1 MNVKIFMGGD
11 DSATSYIIYNEQ
23 REAVLIDP
31 SFKATKIVK
40 WLKEESINLLAIL
53 LTHGHFDHIEG
64 IEEVKKSFSCLI
76 YIEKSDEVLLDNP
89 YKNGSV
95 LFGKYVQVV
104 EKTENLWDEE
114 TLHFSD
120 IEVQVIHTPFHTPGS
135 VCFYF
140 PKIQSL
146 FTGDTLFYRS
156 IGRTDLPL
164 GNAKDVANSLLKL
177 KKLYETNGDM
187 KVYPGHGNSTSLE
200 KEMEFNPFMKD

>member
-11 DSATSYIIYNEQ
+11 DSATSYIVYNEKK
-23 REAVLIDP
+23 EAVLIDP
-31 SFKATKIVK
+31 SFKASKIVK

-64 IEEVKKSFSCLI
+64 IEEVKKSFSCPI
-76 YIEKSDEVLLDNP
+76 YIEKNDEVLLDNP

-120 IEVQVIHTPFHTPGS
+120 IEVQVIHTHFHTPGS

-200 KEMEFNPFMKD
+200 KEMEFNPFIDD

>member
-64 IEEVKKSFSCLI
+64 IEEVKKSFSCPI

-95 LFGKYVQVV
+95 LFGKYVQVL

-164 GNAKDVANSLLKL
+164 GNAKDVTSSLLKV
-177 KKLYETNGDM
+177 KKFYKNNGDM

-200 KEMEFNPFMKD
+200 KEIEFNPFMND

>member
-1 MNVKIFMGGD
+1 M
-11 DSATSYIIYNEQ
+11 
-23 REAVLIDP
+23 
-31 SFKATKIVK
+31 
-40 WLKEESINLLAIL
+40 
-53 LTHGHFDHIEG
+53 
-64 IEEVKKSFSCLI
+64 
-76 YIEKSDEVLLDNP
+76 
-89 YKNGSV
+89 
-95 LFGKYVQVV
+95 
-104 EKTENLWDEE
+104 
-114 TLHFSD
+114 HFSD

-200 KEMEFNPFMKD
+200 KEMEFNPFIDD

>member
-11 DSATSYIIYNEQ
+11 DSATSYIVYNEKK
-23 REAVLIDP
+23 EAVLIDP
-31 SFKATKIVK
+31 SFKASKIVK

-64 IEEVKKSFSCLI
+64 IEEVKKSFSCPI
-76 YIEKSDEVLLDNP
+76 YIEKNDEVLLDNP

-200 KEMEFNPFMKD
+200 KEMKFNPFMND

>member
-11 DSATSYIIYNEQ
+11 DSATSYIVYNEKK
-23 REAVLIDP
+23 EAVLIDP
-31 SFKATKIVK
+31 SFKASKIVK

-64 IEEVKKSFSCLI
+64 IEEVKKFFSCPI
-76 YIEKSDEVLLDNP
+76 YIEKSDEVLLSNP

-95 LFGKYVQVV
+95 LFGKYVQVL

-114 TLHFSD
+114 TLHFND

-200 KEMEFNPFMKD
+200 KEMEFNPFIDD

>member
-146 FTGDTLFYRS
+146 FAGDTLFYRS

>member
-1 MNVKIFMGGD
+1 M
-11 DSATSYIIYNEQ
+11 
-23 REAVLIDP
+23 
-31 SFKATKIVK
+31 
-40 WLKEESINLLAIL
+40 
-53 LTHGHFDHIEG
+53 
-64 IEEVKKSFSCLI
+64 
-76 YIEKSDEVLLDNP
+76 LLDNP

-164 GNAKDVANSLLKL
+164 GNAKDVSSSLLKL
-177 KKLYETNGDM
+177 KELYETNGDM

-200 KEMEFNPFMKD
+200 KEMEFNPFMND

>member
-11 DSATSYIIYNEQ
+11 DSATSYIVYNEKK
-23 REAVLIDP
+23 EAVLIDP
-31 SFKATKIVK
+31 SFKASKIVK
-40 WLKEESINLLAIL
+40 WLKEENMTLLAIL

-64 IEEVKKSFSCLI
+64 IEEVKKSFSCPI
-76 YIEKSDEVLLDNP
+76 YIEKSDEVLLSNP

-95 LFGKYVQVV
+95 LFGKYVQVL

-120 IEVQVIHTPFHTPGS
+120 IKVQVIHTPFHTPGS

-200 KEMEFNPFMKD
+200 KEMEFNPFIDD

>member
-23 REAVLIDP
+23 KEAVLIDP

-64 IEEVKKSFSCLI
+64 IEEVKKSFSCPI
-76 YIEKSDEVLLDNP
+76 YIEQSDEVLLDSP

-114 TLHFSD
+114 TLLFSD

-164 GNAKDVANSLLKL
+164 GNAKDVVSSLLKL
-177 KKLYETNGDM
+177 KKFY
-187 KVYPGHGNSTSLE
+187 
-200 KEMEFNPFMKD
+200 

>member
-200 KEMEFNPFMKD
+200 KEMKFNPFMND

>member
-31 SFKATKIVK
+31 SFKASKIVK

-64 IEEVKKSFSCLI
+64 IEEVKKSFSCPI
-76 YIEKSDEVLLDNP
+76 YIEKSDKVLLDNP

-95 LFGKYVQVV
+95 LFGKYVQVL

-164 GNAKDVANSLLKL
+164 GNAKDVTSSLLKV
-177 KKLYETNGDM
+177 KKFYKNNGDM

-200 KEMEFNPFMKD
+200 KEIEFNPFMND

>member
-11 DSATSYIIYNEQ
+11 DSATSYIVYNEKK
-23 REAVLIDP
+23 EAVLIDP
-31 SFKATKIVK
+31 SFKASKIVK

-64 IEEVKKSFSCLI
+64 IEEVKKFFSCPI
-76 YIEKSDEVLLDNP
+76 YIEKSDEVLLSNP

-95 LFGKYVQVV
+95 LFGKYVQVL

-164 GNAKDVANSLLKL
+164 GNAKDVTSSLLKV
-177 KKLYETNGDM
+177 KKFYKNNGDM

-200 KEMEFNPFMKD
+200 KEIEFNPFMND

>member
-11 DSATSYIIYNEQ
+11 DSATSYIVYNEKK
-23 REAVLIDP
+23 EAVLIDP
-31 SFKATKIVK
+31 SFKASKIVK

-64 IEEVKKSFSCLI
+64 IEEVKKSFSCPI
-76 YIEKSDEVLLDNP
+76 YIEKNDEVLLDNP

-120 IEVQVIHTPFHTPGS
+120 IEVQVIHTHFHTPGS

-200 KEMEFNPFMKD
+200 KEMKFNPFMND

>member
-1 MNVKIFMGGD
+1 MNVKIFMSGD
-11 DSATSYIIYNEQ
+11 DSATSYIVYNEKK
-23 REAVLIDP
+23 EAVLIDP
-31 SFKATKIVK
+31 SFKASKIVK

-64 IEEVKKSFSCLI
+64 IEEVKKSFSCPI
-76 YIEKSDEVLLDNP
+76 YIEKNDEVLLDNP

-200 KEMEFNPFMKD
+200 KEMKFNPFMND

>member
-1 MNVKIFMGGD
+1 M
-11 DSATSYIIYNEQ
+11 
-23 REAVLIDP
+23 
-31 SFKATKIVK
+31 
-40 WLKEESINLLAIL
+40 LL
-53 LTHGHFDHIEG
+53 
-64 IEEVKKSFSCLI
+64 S
-76 YIEKSDEVLLDNP
+76 NP

-95 LFGKYVQVV
+95 LFGKYVQVL

-164 GNAKDVANSLLKL
+164 GNAKDV
-177 KKLYETNGDM
+177 T
-187 KVYPGHGNSTSLE
+187 VY
-200 KEMEFNPFMKD
+200 